1 MAIRTN
7 ATNVRKVVKV
17 PTSISSLDPFIET
30 ASLLVDIHCAA
41 SGYSDALLE
50 MIERWLAA
58 HFLVLYIRLR
68 ASEKA
73 GPVSASYESGTLST
87 GLKATVQGQQ
97 ALLFDSKGGLAKLQ
111 TQQEAGVSTIFAA
124 HLWEDPSPCR

>member
-1 MAIRTN
+1 MSIRTT
-7 ATNVRKVVKV
+7 AINVRKIVKV
-17 PTSISSLDPFIET
+17 PTSVSSLTPFIET
-30 ASLLVDIHCAA
+30 ASLLVDTHCAA

-58 HFLVLYIRLR
+58 HFLVIYLRLR

-73 GPVSASYESGTLST
+73 GSVSASYETGTLST
-87 GLKATVQGQQ
+87 GLKATMQGQQ
-97 ALLFDSKGGLAKLQ
+97 ALIFDSKGGLAKLQ
-111 TQQEAGVSTIFAA
+111 TQQENGTTAIFAA